1 MNNTASTVTVHRNTY
16 FHILGA
22 FADAFIASELEAQG
36 YWAAGQLAYLC
47 GQDSIRAKAPR

>member
-1 MNNTASTVTVHRNTY
+1 MNNAATTVTVHHNTY
-16 FHILGA
+16 LHILGA
-22 FADAFIASELEAQG
+22 LADAFMASELEAQG